1 MAINPTDQMTNVLRA
16 QWERYKSSYTPV
28 EDELIDSLDENNAPR
43 AAQQA
48 QAASIRGQQAT
59 DRIRERYGI
68 AEIDPNLGNRI
79 DRMNTSLAGTSAFN
93 QTRLADFDR
102 RDNVRQN
109 LVQVGQSL
117 LNQSTGGLSSASN
130 MQSQRDSAYRLSQ
143 ANWEATRAQ
152 QQAQY
157 SAQRS
162 ANTGAL
168 VSAGIMAAAA
178 FF

>member
-1 MAINPTDQMTNVLRA
+1 MAINPTDQMTRVLRE

-28 EDELIDSLDENNAPR
+28 EDELVESLDENNAPR
-43 AAQQA
+43 VARQA
-48 QAASIRGQQAT
+48 QASSIRGQQAT
-59 DRIRERYGI
+59 NRIRERYGI
-68 AEIDPNLGNRI
+68 AEIAPELGDRI
-79 DRMNTSLAGTSAFN
+79 DRMNTSLASTSAFN

-102 RDNVRQN
+102 RDAVRQN

-143 ANWEATRAQ
+143 ANWESTRAQ
-152 QQAQY
+152 QQAQA

-162 ANTGAL
+162 ANIGSL
-168 VSAGIMAAAA
+168 VSAGIMAAFA
-178 FF
+178 F